1 MQKNTKGFAGAVVIA
16 LLTIALMVLCAGAML
31 TDYFGGVTEPF
42 LTGVI
47 LFCAA
52 LCLAVAV
59 GVAAALHQRWR
70 EIQGGEEDEASQY

>member
-1 MQKNTKGFAGAVVIA
+1 MRKNSKGFAGAVVIA

-31 TDYFGGVTEPF
+31 TDYFGGMNEPF